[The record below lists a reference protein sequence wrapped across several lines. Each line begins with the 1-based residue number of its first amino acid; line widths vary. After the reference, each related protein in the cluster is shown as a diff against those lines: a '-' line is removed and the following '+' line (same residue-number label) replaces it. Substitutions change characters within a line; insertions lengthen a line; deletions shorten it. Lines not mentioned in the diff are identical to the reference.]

1 LKSGFFCFLNLVG
14 VAGVPAGILHQ
25 KSFDPKTALKRKSE
39 LTEMKK
45 GNKEITFTAVL
56 LGIMISVVFGAAN
69 AYLGLRVGLTV
80 SASIPA
86 AVISMGVLRIVLRR
100 DSILENNIVQTIG
113 SAGESLVAGAIFTM
127 PALYLWAEEGVCLPP
142 GFFQLTV
149 IALLGGVLGVLLMVP
164 VRKPLIVD
172 EDKTLPFPEARA
184 CAAVLRAGEKGSGQA
199 RDVFIGLGLA
209 ALVKFIIDFFKWIP
223 AAISFPIRRLRGEFG
238 FELSSALLG
247 VGYIV
252 GTRVSTLVFAGS
264 FLGWLIL
271 IPLFSF
277 FYEPAT
283 KAYLKGGAIAVWK
296 DYVRYV
302 GAGAIATGGLLS
314 LLKSL
319 PAFLKAFRETIS
331 SSRAGGSSE
340 DIPLKRV
347 ILGIIAL
354 IIIITLVPQVPVSIG
369 GAMLIALFGFFFAI
383 VSARMVGLV
392 GSSNNPISG
401 MTIATLVVSAFALK
415 TCGVVGAAGMIAAI
429 AIGSVV
435 CIIAA
440 LAGDMSQDL
449 KTGWL
454 LGATPWKQQIGELI
468 GAGAASFTVAG
479 VLLLLHKAWGFGSE
493 AISAPQAMLMKSV
506 TEGIMGETLPWGL
519 LLIGVGIAIIIAL
532 CRLPVMPCA
541 LGIYLPIKLNA
552 TIFIGGLLRYL
563 VDRYCSRFSSR
574 GTLFSAGLIAGEGL
588 CGILLAILA
597 ILA

>member
-1 LKSGFFCFLNLVG
+1 
-14 VAGVPAGILHQ
+14 
-25 KSFDPKTALKRKSE
+25 
-39 LTEMKK
+39 M
-45 GNKEITFTAVL
+45 
-56 LGIMISVVFGAAN
+56 
-69 AYLGLRVGLTV
+69 
-80 SASIPA
+80 
-86 AVISMGVLRIVLRR
+86 
-100 DSILENNIVQTIG
+100 
-113 SAGESLVAGAIFTM
+113 
-127 PALYLWAEEGVCLPP
+127 
-142 GFFQLTV
+142 
-149 IALLGGVLGVLLMVP
+149 
-164 VRKPLIVD
+164 
-172 EDKTLPFPEARA
+172 
-184 CAAVLRAGEKGSGQA
+184 
-199 RDVFIGLGLA
+199 
-209 ALVKFIIDFFKWIP
+209 
-223 AAISFPIRRLRGEFG
+223 
-238 FELSSALLG
+238 
-247 VGYIV
+247 
-252 GTRVSTLVFAGS
+252 
-264 FLGWLIL
+264 
-271 IPLFSF
+271 
-277 FYEPAT
+277 
-283 KAYLKGGAIAVWK
+283 AVWK

-354 IIIITLVPQVPVSIG
+354 IVIIALVPQVPVSIG